1 VFDPVLKNLADRYS
15 PEWVG
20 FLQRLLG
27 LPTGGEIQIVQPNLP
42 TGTIEADRVYR
53 VSAPAPM
60 LIHTEWESSSNLD
73 RPDRFLVY
81 NTLLTRQTGLPVQTV
96 VVLLR
101 REANSINLTGVL
113 TRSLPTGEEY
123 LVWRYTVVR
132 LWELSPAMFL
142 DSPGLT
148 PFAPLCAV
156 TETELPAL
164 TREIEAR
171 WAGLP
176 ERQVKDLKAAT
187 EILMGVRFDRD
198 LIRRQFGGVEAME
211 ESVIYQDILG
221 KGRAEG
227 SVRGRL
233 ENARQDLIDV
243 GTKRLGAPSKSERK
257 VIEECTDPDRLK
269 RLLLAAVDAPNW
281 ATVLA
286 TE

>member
-1 VFDPVLKNLADRYS
+1 VLKNLADQYS

-20 FLQRLLG
+20 FLQGFLG
-27 LPTGGEIQIVQPNLP
+27 LPTGGQIEIVQPNLP

-53 VSAPAPM
+53 VSVPASM

-73 RPDRFLVY
+73 RPERFLVY

-101 REANSINLTGVL
+101 REAASTDLTGVL
-113 TRSLPTGEEY
+113 RRTLPTGEEY
-123 LVWRYTVVR
+123 LVWRYAVVR
-132 LWELSPAMFL
+132 LWELPPAMFL
-142 DSPGLT
+142 GSPGLT

-156 TETELPAL
+156 TEAELPAL
-164 TREIEAR
+164 SRQIESR

-198 LIRRQFGGVEAME
+198 LVRSQFGGVDAME

-221 KGRAEG
+221 KGRVEG
-227 SVRGRL
+227 RVRGRL

-243 GTKRLGAPSKSERK
+243 GTKRLGPPSQSERN
-257 VIEECTDPDRLK
+257 VIEECADADRLK
-269 RLLLAAVDAPNW
+269 RMLLAAVDAPNW

-286 TE
+286 SE